1 MTWSHYVKRGADDL
15 AVRPF
20 EPCSTAAEIVID
32 TCGETGVTLADVFT
46 KLAAS
51 DANFGIRVQQGR
63 AAQIHNGTAWVNLDP
78 VLDTGPM
85 LVREMV
91 ITEHPNRP
99 NLWTVNYTATGFGP
113 MLSTATDPVPL
124 GEPNI
129 SVQTASRPR
138 TANAYRVDDPAG
150 TNALTVP
157 ADVVDSNQDP
167 PVFQESQWKTGSD
180 IGGLK
185 VDVNT
190 SPLGVPIDQTVITIT
205 WVARQPYLEWNGSY
219 NTRNNLTAAD
229 AFVGGRNSCVFLQY
243 PVGSLLC
250 DSIDVQPLH
259 HEYKLVTFVCVYDE
273 WHHAQQ
279 VPLTAAQFYTPTFID
294 PTTGMSQ
301 ALTVFWQQTFFD
313 TWCLDSSS
321 GILSSS
327 ELAFLEAFEAAPD
340 EGGTP

>member
-1 MTWSHYVKRGADDL
+1 MSWSHYVKRGADDL
-15 AVRPF
+15 VVRPF

-32 TCGETGVTLADVFT
+32 TCGEADVTLVDVFT

-51 DANFGIRVQQGR
+51 DATFGLRIAQGK
-63 AAQIHNGTAWVNLDP
+63 AAQVRADGAWVNLDP

-85 LVREMV
+85 LVRELL
-91 ITEHPNRP
+91 ISEHPERP
-99 NLWTVNYTATGFGP
+99 NLWLVNYTATGFGP
-113 MLSTATDPVPL
+113 MVTVAEQPVPL

-150 TNALTVP
+150 TVALTVP
-157 ADVVDSNQDP
+157 TDVVDSSVDP
-167 PVFQESQWKTGSD
+167 PVFQESAWKTGAD

-205 WVARQPYLEWNGSY
+205 WIARHPYQQWDGSY
-219 NTRNNLTAAD
+219 DSRRNLTASD
-229 AFVGGRNSCVFLQY
+229 AYVGGRNSCEFLQY

-250 DSIDVQPLH
+250 ESIDVQPLH

-313 TWCLDSSS
+313 TWCIDSNS
-321 GILSSS
+321 GILGAA
-327 ELAFLEAFEAAPD
+327 ELAYLERFEAAP
-340 EGGTP
+340 